1 MNTRYQIHSNINSAD
16 TNMNTI
22 DVSMH
27 AHNTRLQNRLS
38 NLQENRTLNKDYINE
53 FGPAFNTRHSFVNVV
68 PTNTPSSM
76 KELTFEM
83 ISPSTDATNLPIEI
97 DFDEASCEWNKNKRR
112 VGQSYEYK
120 TPVKECWA
128 EQPRYTTRSSKKSS

>member
-38 NLQENRTLNKDYINE
+38 NLQENRTLNKDDINE

-68 PTNTPSSM
+68 PTNTPSL
-76 KELTFEM
+76 KNEL
-83 ISPSTDATNLPIEI
+83 SVEI
-97 DFDEASCEWNKNKRR
+97 DFDEASREWNKNKRR

-120 TPVKECWA
+120 RPVKVCWE
-128 EQPRYTTRSSKKSS
+128 EQPRYNTRSSKKSSS

>member
-1 MNTRYQIHSNINSAD
+1 MNTRYQIRSNISS
-16 TNMNTI
+16 TGSNMSTV

-38 NLQENRTLNKDYINE
+38 NLQETRTQNSDVMND

-68 PTNTPSSM
+68 PTDTPSL
-76 KELTFEM
+76 KNEL
-83 ISPSTDATNLPIEI
+83 SVEI
-97 DFDEASCEWNKNKRR
+97 DFDEASREWNKNKRR

-120 TPVKECWA
+120 RPVKVCWE
-128 EQPRYTTRSSKKSS
+128 EQPRYNTRSSKKSS